1 MLPHA
6 EVTPKLTF
14 LASLVASF
22 IAIVL
27 NTRRSAHRMGIK
39 RSQLEVRDLLS
50 QLFNLHIGKS
60 DLLVFLSDAGLEQID
75 LVPDRLQLF

>member
-1 MLPHA
+1 
-6 EVTPKLTF
+6 
-14 LASLVASF
+14 
-22 IAIVL
+22 
-27 NTRRSAHRMGIK
+27 MGIK
-39 RSQLEVRDLLS
+39 RSQLEVGDLLS